1 MTQHGNTINAK
12 TSHTMLH
19 RPSSRSTGNRNTQIS
34 QQQCEQHSALNN
46 NRRLEPPRYIRARY
60 GAAAE
65 LSQMI
70 DEHVASWQFSQA
82 SDDRPTSKGTVIV
95 DWDGSGHPAISYR
108 RRATVV
114 EEVLVPQLAPAPLNH
129 KASSLGKAYA
139 KQGRR
144 SAAACTQKPLP
155 SLPTDERVSKQTKRK
170 PLPVGTSGP
179 FVRHDSV
186 VSEASNPSRRQA
198 QYFAAPPSIQSPVDP
213 QHAQYA
219 TGDGFTAD
227 YHPPRYSKTLDSL
240 RRPYITG
247 YDQMTR
253 FRYDYDGHIFHAH
266 RSPSNSISS
275 PRWSAHSDYFG
286 GDVDEYDPQ
295 AELRVEDKDL
305 LSLSAG
311 EGRKRHSVGR
321 FVEKV
326 LFKLSG
332 LGLTEK
338 LSCDR
343 KTAREGGTSWQEAGY
358 HT

>member
-1 MTQHGNTINAK
+1 MIQHSNTINAR

-19 RPSSRSTGNRNTQIS
+19 RPSSRGTGNRNTQIS

-46 NRRLEPPRYIRARY
+46 NQRLEPPRYIRARY

-114 EEVLVPQLAPAPLNH
+114 EEVLVPQLAPAPLNR

-139 KQGRR
+139 KQGHR
-144 SAAACTQKPLP
+144 SAVVCTQKPLP

-198 QYFAAPPSIQSPVDP
+198 QYFAALPSIQSPIDP

-247 YDQMTR
+247 YDQMTS

-275 PRWSAHSDYFG
+275 VRWSKHSDYFG

-295 AELRVEDKDL
+295 AELRIEDKEL

-311 EGRKRHSVGR
+311 EGRKRYSLGR

-326 LFKLSG
+326 LFKLNG
-332 LGLTEK
+332 LGLMEK

-343 KTAREGGTSWQEAGY
+343 KAAREGGASWQDAGY